1 MDQSIKQK
9 SREFAAKV
17 AQLYKHLSSHKK
29 ETILSGELLRTGA
42 GVGANLARSE
52 CAMGKNDQ
60 LAKVYTALQECVEAK
75 YWLEVL
81 NDNEYLTE
89 FEFNDLL
96 SVCDGMGKD
105 LIGLVKTLRA
115 AIAR

>member
-9 SREFAAKV
+9 SRELAAK
-17 AQLYKHLSSHKK
+17 AARLYKHLSSHKK
-29 ETILSGELLRTGA
+29 ETILSAELLRAGA

-60 LAKVYTALQECVEAK
+60 LAKVYGAFQKCVEAK

-89 FEFNDLL
+89 LNSTISSLPATRW
-96 SVCDGMGKD
+96 GKFFS
-105 LIGLVKTLRA
+105 A
-115 AIAR
+115 W